1 MGESSDSRA
10 WGVLRAGVAIAALA
24 LGSCAPILEDMGYVR
39 AGAPIVAVEADEP
52 APVDDGWDAIV
63 SSEDRTRI
71 ARADEA
77 WELGLAMARQARFT
91 SAIEGE
97 GALLDPVAAQPSVE
111 PTPGSY
117 RCRLVKLGAAE
128 PGDPKF
134 RAYPP
139 FFCYIDLEGDRFTI
153 VKQTGTQRPAGRL
166 YARDDASLV
175 YLGSLA
181 LGNEREPMAYGDDP
195 TRDMAGLFERVG
207 PFRWRLVIPFP
218 RSGGTLDVIELTPS
232 IDQPG

>member
-1 MGESSDSRA
+1 MGEFSDSRA
-10 WGVLRAGVAIAALA
+10 FAVLRAGVASAALA
-24 LGSCAPILEDMGYVR
+24 LAGCAPILEDMGYVR
-39 AGAPIVAVEADEP
+39 ANTPMVSVEADDP
-52 APVDDGWDAIV
+52 APVDESWDAIV

-71 ARADEA
+71 ARTDEA
-77 WELGLAMARQARFT
+77 WELGLALARQARFT
-91 SAIEGE
+91 SAIESE
-97 GALLDPVAAQPSVE
+97 GALLDPLGALPSAD

-128 PGDPKF
+128 AGDPKF
-134 RAYPP
+134 QAYSP

-166 YARDDASLV
+166 YAQGDRSLV

-181 LGNEREPMAYGDDP
+181 LGSEREPLAYGDDP
-195 TRDMAGLFERVG
+195 ERDMAGLFERVG

-218 RSGGTLDVIELTPS
+218 RNGGTLDVIELTPS
-232 IDQPG
+232 VDQPG